1 MGQEKEGE
9 PGIGSMRGLI
19 APHRRRDLV
28 FSAHHEDLKVERSR
42 VEAVS
47 SRRRPAWKE
56 TANAQYMYVRVFQD
70 NLCYMFAARV
80 TLPPGVRQVTAG
92 GDRQPSGRVV
102 VEKLV
107 RDRLAHPF
115 PAAVPEALPHDTAV
129 FTGAET
135 DGPA

>member
-1 MGQEKEGE
+1 
-9 PGIGSMRGLI
+9 
-19 APHRRRDLV
+19 
-28 FSAHHEDLKVERSR
+28 
-42 VEAVS
+42 
-47 SRRRPAWKE
+47 
-56 TANAQYMYVRVFQD
+56 MYVRVFQD

-115 PAAVPEALPHDTAV
+115 PAAVPEACGLCTDALPHDTAV